1 MVPSGL
7 GTGPEGDVVHRIDG
21 VADPI
26 KDDPVIPDNPA
37 HALIVAAPEFASE
50 SMFRKLRAALSILAT
65 EAG

>member
-1 MVPSGL
+1 
-7 GTGPEGDVVHRIDG
+7 